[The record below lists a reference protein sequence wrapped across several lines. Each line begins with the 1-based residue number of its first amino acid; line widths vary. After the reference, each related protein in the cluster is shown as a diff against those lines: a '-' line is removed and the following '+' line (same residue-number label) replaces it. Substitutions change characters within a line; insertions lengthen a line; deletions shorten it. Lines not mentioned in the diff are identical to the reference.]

1 MRPIYKEWLISQALS
16 RKIQASD
23 LLKSWHN
30 PKKYDVYGAWT
41 AVNWIGSDRI
51 GSVSP
56 LPDILKMAKGSKILV
71 WRGLVY

>member
-1 MRPIYKEWLISQALS
+1 MMCMGHGLPLIG
-16 RKIQASD
+16 SD
-23 LLKSWHN
+23 QIGSDWIGS
-30 PKKYDVYGAWT
+30 DQ
-41 AVNWIGSDRI
+41 IGSDRI